1 MTFPTVCQLD
11 DIVKHIENNEQI
23 RVLDQPNGRKVV
35 CYIFMDSKTF
45 PTPES
50 RECRGIAFDANGRI
64 VSRPL
69 HKFFNMGE
77 KAELM
82 PEKLLERA
90 ARGELAG
97 IYDK

>member
-64 VSRPL
+64 VSLASPDPGACQPRT
-69 HKFFNMGE
+69 
-77 KAELM
+77 
-82 PEKLLERA
+82 ERGL
-90 ARGELAG
+90 RL
-97 IYDK
+97 